1 MQLESQEFF
10 RPRPNIGKNG
20 FGETDKGETMESV
33 KRNPANQHVVCD
45 TIAFR
50 EMGFGKEKICKTD
63 IGTIGFG
70 EAGFGEPRIG
80 ETAIE

>member
-1 MQLESQEFF
+1 MDLARRIQVKL
-10 RPRPNIGKNG
+10 
-20 FGETDKGETMESV
+20 ESV

>member
-1 MQLESQEFF
+1 
-10 RPRPNIGKNG
+10 
-20 FGETDKGETMESV
+20 MESV
-33 KRNPANQHVVCD
+33 KLNPANQHVVCD

-50 EMGFGKEKICKTD
+50 EMVFGKAKICKTD

>member
-1 MQLESQEFF
+1 
-10 RPRPNIGKNG
+10 
-20 FGETDKGETMESV
+20 MESV
-33 KRNPANQHVVCD
+33 KRNPANQHVVCG
-45 TIAFR
+45 TITFH